1 MPITF
6 GNSSKMLSDM
16 AFVSCGYE
24 THSHLKH
31 SSWRGIFYPSKQ
43 CSGCLTPKSR
53 IYSNTKVSFWKKRLQ
68 RNIVTCAYRRPPR
81 RIQLPL
87 KPSPKNRLLAFLP
100 YLMPLLDGVV
110 YGRFV
115 FAKYPVLS
123 AFIFYPLQPLLI
135 VYRGIPFLPFILFAM
150 LFYFVVRNEKVDNFI
165 RYNTMQAILIDLVLI
180 IPQMFLHAT
189 SASGAIP
196 SGVVES
202 LCSLVF
208 YAIMVITT
216 YVVLC
221 VVRGNKPDQVPWI
234 SEASEA
240 QLKQFF

>member
-1 MPITF
+1 MMVY
-6 GNSSKMLSDM
+6 GM
-16 AFVSCGYE
+16 AFVC
-24 THSHLKH
+24 TSHVGQYRKH
-31 SSWRGIFYPSKQ
+31 SSWSNIFYPLKY
-43 CSGCLTPKSR
+43 CLC
-53 IYSNTKVSFWKKRLQ
+53 YSSFKNPSWTSIQVSSSSSIGTTQ
-68 RNIVTCAYRRPPR
+68 RQPVTCAYYRRPPR
-81 RIQLPL
+81 RNGVPL

-110 YGRFV
+110 YGRFL
-115 FAKYPVLS
+115 FAKYPVIS

-135 VYRGIPFLPFILFAM
+135 IYRGIPFLAFILFAM
-150 LFYFVVRNEKVDNFI
+150 LFYFIVRNEKVDNFI
-165 RYNTMQAILIDLVLI
+165 RFNTMQAILIDLILI

-196 SGVVES
+196 SGVVEG
-202 LCSLVF
+202 LCNLVF

-221 VVRGNKPDQVPWI
+221 ITRGNKPDQVPWI
-234 SEASEA
+234 SEASQA